1 MYLAFNDIANLIP
14 DRKGT
19 IDENIFF
26 YTVSDNANSPLSKG
40 IFVPLSKE
48 SGELAQALA
57 NGAIA
62 AIWNK
67 NLSVPHYTPNQFPLF
82 LTDDPAETVWT
93 VILRY
98 LEKLDGETDKTMK
111 MTKFDFLTKKL
122 LNKNNETYDIAVML
136 NKAAAI
142 RLNDQQGRRG

>member
-19 IDENIFF
+19 IDENLLF
-26 YTVSDNANSPLSKG
+26 YTLSDNANAPLKKG

-48 SGELAQALA
+48 SGELKQALA

-67 NLSVPHYTPNQFPLF
+67 NLIVPSYTPNQFPLF
-82 LTDDPAETVWT
+82 LTDDPAEAVGN
-93 VILRY
+93 ILQRY
-98 LEKLDGETDKTMK
+98 LEKLDGETNKTMNI
-111 MTKFDFLTKKL
+111 TKFDFLTKKL
-122 LNKNNETYDIAVML
+122 LTKNNETYDIDAMVT
-136 NKAAAI
+136 KAAAASMNAQI
-142 RLNDQQGRRG
+142 ERRG